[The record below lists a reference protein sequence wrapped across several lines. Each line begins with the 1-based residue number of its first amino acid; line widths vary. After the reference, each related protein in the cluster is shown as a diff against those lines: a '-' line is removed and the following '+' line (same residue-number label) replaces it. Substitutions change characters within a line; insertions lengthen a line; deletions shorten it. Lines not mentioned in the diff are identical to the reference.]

1 MLGGDGDGDRAVDG
15 DDGVG
20 LGVVGGTGRYAEE
33 VLIRHP
39 GRWCEGG
46 GLDVL
51 I

>member
-1 MLGGDGDGDRAVDG
+1 
-15 DDGVG
+15 VG

-39 GRWCEGG
+39 
-46 GLDVL
+46 DVL